1 MELYVAGEQECAAE
15 ERVLW
20 RQNNR
25 SATGM
30 DTGVD
35 GALES
40 GGVVGDAVATGSEGE
55 RIPEA
60 ELAAAR
66 ESELCQCVD
75 ARTGEQ

>member
-1 MELYVAGEQECAAE
+1 
-15 ERVLW
+15 
-20 RQNNR
+20 
-25 SATGM
+25 M

-40 GGVVGDAVATGSEGE
+40 GGVVGDTVAAGSEGE

-60 ELAAAR
+60 ELAAAWER
-66 ESELCQCVD
+66 QLCKRVD